1 MCDSERIAMQILIIV
16 LVLINVLGLAATKL
30 RKKAAVTT
38 EGVAV
43 DTLQTALN
51 RSKNERF
58 ALIARFIKGRKD
70 ISLIEKNL
78 VSAGSMIKP
87 SEFFALNLLAL
98 AIMVLFAVSYLSL
111 RWPNDG
117 AFLTLAKRIFFL
129 FSMCFIG
136 WRGPRIILQMKANS
150 RRAKLEYQ
158 LADALTIISSSL
170 KGGYSFVQ
178 GLDMC
183 AKQMEDPI
191 KSEIE
196 RVMRLIQLGLDTPK
210 ALSQMSERVN
220 SYDYDMTV
228 SATNIQL
235 SVGGNLS
242 ALLEGISAT
251 IRDRIRL
258 RRDVGALTAQGR
270 ISGGILFVLPLGI
283 AIFLCGVNWEYMSAL
298 FTDTGMYAVYGAIT
312 MQAFGFLWIKKLLD
326 FDN

>member
-1 MCDSERIAMQILIIV
+1 MQTLLIALVVVNIV
-16 LVLINVLGLAATKL
+16 GLAAMKL
-30 RKKAAVTT
+30 KKKPAVTT
-38 EGVAV
+38 EGVSV
-43 DTLQTALN
+43 DTLQTAMA

-70 ISLIEKNL
+70 ASLIEKNL
-78 VSAGSMIKP
+78 ITAGMMVKP
-87 SEFFALNLLAL
+87 SEFFAINLLCL
-98 AIMVLFAVSYLSL
+98 AISVLLAIAYLSL
-111 RWPNDG
+111 KWPNDG
-117 AFLTLAKRIFFL
+117 AILTLIKRLGFFG
-129 FSMCFIG
+129 FMIMVG
-136 WRGPRIILQMKANS
+136 WRGPRMILQMKANG
-150 RRAKLEYQ
+150 RRSKLEYQ
-158 LADALTIISSSL
+158 LADALTIISSAL

-178 GLDMC
+178 GLDM
-183 AKQMEDPI
+183 AGKQMEEPI

-235 SVGGNLS
+235 TVGGNLS
-242 ALLEGISAT
+242 LLLEGISAT

-258 RRDVGALTAQGR
+258 RRDVAALTAQGR

-283 AIFLCGVNWEYMSAL
+283 AFFLCGINWEYMSSL
-298 FTDTGMYAVYGAIT
+298 FTEKGMYLVYLAMT
-312 MQAFGFLWIKKLLD
+312 MQGLGFLWMKKLLD

>member
-1 MCDSERIAMQILIIV
+1 MQNLLILLVIV
-16 LVLINVLGLAATKL
+16 NIVGLAATKL
-30 RKKAAVTT
+30 RKKPAVTT
-38 EGVAV
+38 EGVSV
-43 DTLQTALN
+43 DSLQSALS

-58 ALIARFIKGRKD
+58 ALIAKFMKGRKD
-70 ISLIEKNL
+70 ASLIEKNL
-78 VSAGSMIKP
+78 ITAGSMIKP
-87 SEFFALNLLAL
+87 SEFFAINLLCLAVSVLL
-98 AIMVLFAVSYLSL
+98 AIAYLSL
-111 RWPNDG
+111 KWPNDG
-117 AFLTLAKRIFFL
+117 AILTLGKRILFFG
-129 FSMCFIG
+129 FMAFIG
-136 WRGPRIILQMKANS
+136 WRGPQMILQMKANG
-150 RRAKLEYQ
+150 RRSKLEYQ

-178 GLDMC
+178 GLDM
-183 AKQMEDPI
+183 AGKQMEEPI

-242 ALLEGISAT
+242 MLLEGISNT

-258 RRDVGALTAQGR
+258 RRDVAALTAQGR
-270 ISGGILFVLPLGI
+270 ISGGILFVLPIGI
-283 AIFLCGVNWEYMSAL
+283 AFFLMGINWEYMSAL
-298 FTDTGMYAVYGAIT
+298 FTDTGMYFVYGAMT
-312 MQAFGFLWIKKLLD
+312 MQAFGFFWIKKLLD